1 VVVDP
6 SVSPS
11 LLAEFDQKGAV
22 GIRLNLIN
30 QPIPDF
36 QNKQWQTLLKNLNL
50 LDWQIEIHREARDFP
65 AGSRILPREKLH

>member
-1 VVVDP
+1 VDP

-50 LDWQIEIHREARDFP
+50 L
-65 AGSRILPREKLH
+65 G